1 MASRQEM
8 SGDDL
13 LDAATLETL
22 AQLGERRGRDLL
34 GQLAAL
40 FSEQGPKSF
49 ATLRRAV
56 ADADTAAIRDTAH
69 SLKGSYRSLGT
80 LRLADLSAELE
91 SLGRRGVL
99 DGVEALLDD
108 LEASFAATEVALR
121 GFIEGRKNAS

>member
-8 SGDDL
+8 SGEDL

-34 GQLAAL
+34 GQLADL

-49 ATLRRAV
+49 ATMRQAV
-56 ADADTAAIRDTAH
+56 AAADLKVVRETAH

-80 LRLADLSAELE
+80 VRLADLSAELE
-91 SLGRRGVL
+91 GLGRSGVL

-121 GFIEGRKNAS
+121 AFIERRKNAS